1 MLSLLTLY
9 SVIRYGYQVGFLAR
23 QELLALFYKHVPE
36 KSKILPGKRVAKVIH
51 SDTGV
56 RVIAKDGEEFAGDI
70 VVGVDGVHSVI
81 RREMWALANEL
92 SPGFITDKEKQDSKL
107 RLLKPMILAPSLIK
121 FLS

>member
-36 KSKILPGKRVAKVIH
+36 KSKILPGKRVVKVIH
-51 SDTGV
+51 SETGV
-56 RVIAKDGEEFAGDI
+56 RVITKDGEEFAGDI

-81 RREMWALANEL
+81 RQEMWALADKL
-92 SPGFITDKEKQDSKL
+92 SPGLITDKEKQDSRL
-107 RLLKPMILAPSLIK
+107 RLLGAMISSPNLIK
-121 FLS
+121 LLS